1 MNILIIASNY
11 FPRMCGYSTRLH
23 GIVSHLAEL
32 GHSVTILTPRYSKEM
47 NEFENYAPN
56 ITVIRYPYH
65 GLISGF
71 TLVKKIHKL
80 INSGQYDLVSGH
92 SPLKNAFATYLGN
105 RIHHLPFILVIH
117 YSSQSME
124 LPKKSVKYKIWN
136 LIDNFVLSKADKIVV
151 ISDAIKKD
159 LIKRGISYEKI
170 VMLPNAV
177 DINKFSPQ
185 PKSIK
190 IEKKYN
196 LNNKKIIMYLGKF
209 QPWEQLDKL
218 VKIFAKIKER
228 QNNVKLLLVGDGPDR
243 KKIEKIIKE
252 YNLTKDVT
260 ITGFVPF
267 SDVPKYY
274 SVCDVFVMVRPATPH
289 LDKTT
294 PIKPFEAMS
303 MGKVVISTDIGGMR
317 EIIEDG
323 KTGFLVSHSMDA
335 IVDKTIEVLNNPQ
348 LREEIGANARRY
360 VKENRDWKAII
371 NNLDDVYE
379 EVIKKHVNSEW

>member
-80 INSGQYDLVSGH
+80 INSGQYDIVSGH

-105 RIHHLPFILVIH
+105 RIHHLPFIIVIH

-124 LPKKSVKYKIWN
+124 LPKQSVKYKIWN
-136 LIDNFVLSKADKIVV
+136 LIDNFVLNKADKIVV
-151 ISDAIKKD
+151 ISDAIKEE
-159 LIKRGISYEKI
+159 LQKRGISPDEI
-170 VMLPNAV
+170 VALPNGV
-177 DINKFSPQ
+177 DLDIFSPQ
-185 PKSIK
+185 PKSIE
-190 IEKKYN
+190 IREKYN
-196 LNNKKIIMYLGKF
+196 LSNKKVILFLGKF
-209 QPWEQLDKL
+209 QPWEQLDEV
-218 VKIFAKIKER
+218 VKIFAQVKKR
-228 QNNVKLLLVGDGPDR
+228 QNDVKLLLVGDGPDR
-243 KKIEKIIKE
+243 KKIEKTIKE
-252 YNLTKDVT
+252 YVLTKDVT

-274 SVCDVFVMVRPATPH
+274 SVCDVFVMVRPATPQ

-294 PIKPFEAMS
+294 PIKPLEAMA
-303 MGKVVISTDIGGMR
+303 MGKVVVSTDVGGMR

-348 LREEIGANARRY
+348 LQEEIGANARKY
-360 VKENRDWKAII
+360 IEENRDWKVII
-371 NNLDDVYE
+371 NNLVNAYE
-379 EVIKKHVNSEW
+379 DAIKRQ